1 MTPAQVLASYHSNR
15 TSNVETTRSKDP
27 RMSHP
32 STWKPRTRIEA
43 LLLRP
48 FLAMLVEALIER
60 EIWTFMKTQG
70 LPGIPLHPE
79 LRNCPAP
86 SAPRIL
92 EILNDVKRHH
102 LGSGGQIRT
111 DLPAPAHP
119 AATAGPRP
127 PTHPSEHLQLTQSGG
142 HIDIEKCGTSVLTVV
157 VSGFY
162 FATDGQNFVRTLAT
176 GMTPRRQKIL
186 VTVINITTA
195 KAGGYVVSKIVLARL
210 SIVFH
215 GIFFALIG
223 VP

>member
-92 EILNDVKRHH
+92 EILNDVKR
-102 LGSGGQIRT
+102 T
-111 DLPAPAHP
+111 TW
-119 AATAGPRP
+119 AAGARSVQTFQP
-127 PTHPSEHLQLTQSGG
+127 QLTPLQQRVLDLL
-142 HIDIEKCGTSVLTVV
+142 HIP
-157 VSGFY
+157 
-162 FATDGQNFVRTLAT
+162 A
-176 GMTPRRQKIL
+176 
-186 VTVINITTA
+186 
-195 KAGGYVVSKIVLARL
+195 
-210 SIVFH
+210 SIYS
-215 GIFFALIG
+215 
-223 VP
+223 